1 MGWDEQM
8 INDLSEL
15 LDFLRDLREQSSVE
29 AVAWA
34 VGQWTAGGVQ
44 ADVAVEAATDVA
56 VRRLVSCVEQRP
68 RDFQVRGRL
77 CVGLAGFQR
86 QLGEFHTRL
95 VQRCLQEAWTGTP
108 LPHSGAPVGSALHAG
123 TAADFLREARDR
135 VRGGPAEGRTTTTE
149 RTERPSA
156 SPEPAGDESGD
167 DELTLMQ
174 LTMEEENELARL
186 GLDDGLR
193 SALRELLRGLRVQ
206 EDRGVGAEYRWG
218 VNQVLDACEVA
229 RRACGVVERILRD
242 RATSS
247 QVMRC
252 WPAQRIP
259 AFGPLRSRVGS
270 FMGQYRHLVT
280 SVFDRELGRALQ
292 DLVGCPAEDA
302 VHGPWLPRGRGRGT
316 MDTAQTI
323 PRGSRS
329 RSRTP
334 PGGDASSTLPSDSS
348 GRDVGG
354 STLVAGG
361 TAVVPAASSGT
372 STCTSGGDAAAGT
385 GGSASPL
392 VAGSGAWARSTTPG
406 VSSSVLGGGAVAGD
420 GPALP
425 VGGAASG
432 GLVLPTEGLSEP
444 AGEVP
449 VLPALALLPGGGV
462 ASTLESSP
470 QAATSGLPTGV
481 SSLPTRLQPGV
492 VLVSSSSTS
501 SEDQ

>member
-252 WPAQRIP
+252 WPAQRM
-259 AFGPLRSRVGS
+259 RSMDLGS
-270 FMGQYRHLVT
+270 H
-280 SVFDRELGRALQ
+280 
-292 DLVGCPAEDA
+292 
-302 VHGPWLPRGRGRGT
+302 
-316 MDTAQTI
+316 
-323 PRGSRS
+323 
-329 RSRTP
+329 
-334 PGGDASSTLPSDSS
+334 
-348 GRDVGG
+348 
-354 STLVAGG
+354 
-361 TAVVPAASSGT
+361 
-372 STCTSGGDAAAGT
+372 
-385 GGSASPL
+385 
-392 VAGSGAWARSTTPG
+392 
-406 VSSSVLGGGAVAGD
+406 VAGD
-420 GPALP
+420 VVQWTLPRRYLVEAGPAHVLLRVGMQALRCPRTQVVGMLEALP
-425 VGGAASG
+425 WS
-432 GLVLPTEGLSEP
+432 LVVQRLCPLLLLGRL
-444 AGEVP
+444 
-449 VLPALALLPGGGV
+449 LALLV
-462 ASTLESSP
+462 VTL
-470 QAATSGLPTGV
+470 
-481 SSLPTRLQPGV
+481 RL
-492 VLVSSSSTS
+492 VLVALPLRWLLVLVPGRGLLHLGCLQVSWAEVLLLEMVLLFLLGVLQVEALFFLLKVCLSPLGKFQFYLLLLFYQVEASLLRWSRVRKLLLPAYRLGCLRCLPACS
-501 SEDQ
+501 LVWFL